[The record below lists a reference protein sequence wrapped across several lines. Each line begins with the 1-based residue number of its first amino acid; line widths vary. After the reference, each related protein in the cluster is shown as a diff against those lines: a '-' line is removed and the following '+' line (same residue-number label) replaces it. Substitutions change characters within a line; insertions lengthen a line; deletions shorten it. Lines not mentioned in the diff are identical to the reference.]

1 MEKADAG
8 DQPSKPAE
16 DKDQPRSLP
25 YSVETPY
32 GFHLDL
38 DFLKYVDDIEKGNT
52 IKRVHIHRKAKQPK
66 FSTLPRN
73 FSLPENRSRA
83 YASSPNKSWAA
94 TCSFA
99 QRKASLGAE
108 ETTCLITSYDS
119 PQSLTAEEPSDRKKA
134 LLAETIRQAE
144 VIHHEEEPGSCRGR
158 PQLLRASSM
167 PAKLLPSKSSE
178 EESQCS
184 KPAQPSALSQPCD
197 GKSFTEIPFSPAKE
211 SLDSHYS
218 DRVTLNFPKE
228 ARNVQEQIKVV
239 FWENEQLKGQQVKA
253 IPELGHQPPE
263 LPRERMQI
271 QSPHQSQHSV
281 AQELLLVT
289 DSVGEEC
296 YTPETNKCPEL
307 VKDESFSSN
316 APKFMHENENR
327 DITELNISEIM
338 PSAPEKTEVRSIW
351 ARATEKNSDLEPL
364 LCDTVDPSRI
374 TALKQ
379 QITVLEEQLNSK
391 IEELEQIRVVLKQ
404 QGSEIKAKER
414 SIKILASSKAQ
425 LEEKLCQENTKE
437 TEPSKQDGNVL
448 QYHDAAVNTEL
459 IQANTFKE
467 AYDKGVNVNIPVA
480 TESVGCGTY
489 GVDNVNLQVKELRRM
504 PVHTDQELADVHT
517 GVREEGAAPLA
528 KQKGTG
534 TDTEPLVFTPCFTEL
549 KIDEQINNDCQNQR
563 NSYDRQSCAASS
575 LTGESCSRTGRA
587 DSNGNK
593 PGGNKPVF
601 ARDVK
606 QDLIEEENRTEQE
619 DSSAD
624 DPIGQYVKKIQELLQ
639 EQWTCLEHGY
649 PELASA
655 IKHPASKLS
664 SIQNQI
670 VNSLN
675 LLLSAYST
683 QAPSDKENSN
693 TQYQQLE
700 ISPTTSLKSIMKKK
714 GYGFHAGSNGT
725 KKNLQF
731 VGVNGGYETT
741 SSEDTSCE
749 DSSSEGNSDSE
760 MERKYDNLEHRQV
773 KAARENKHA
782 STGVSQSTSH
792 RDNEPQELEEI
803 TMANAQPQTDRCKPS
818 EDFLDGCLLLSKHLS
833 EIRTTNDKHLR
844 HILNTVCQEW
854 FRISSRKSSS
864 PEVVAAYL
872 KEFKAIH
879 PQLLKMIINLA
890 DGNGNTALHY
900 SVSHSNFLIVKL
912 LLDTGVCDV
921 DHQNKAGYTAVMI
934 TPLAS
939 AESDEDMEVVL
950 KLLKEGNINIRA
962 SQGGQT
968 ALILGVSHDRGDMV
982 KALLSCKADINQQD
996 DNGASALMVAC
1007 QHGNAEIAK
1016 LLLAHPACNTI
1027 LTDKSGNSAL
1037 SVALKSAHME
1047 IAELLQAH
1055 IEQSRSLAK

>member
-16 DKDQPRSLP
+16 DRDQPRSLP

-73 FSLPENRSRA
+73 FSLPANGSRVC
-83 YASSPNKSWAA
+83 ASSPHKSWTA

-99 QRKASLGAE
+99 QRKASLPAE
-108 ETTCLITSYDS
+108 DTTCLITSYDS
-119 PQSLTAEEPSDRKKA
+119 PSPSTAEELSYRKKA
-134 LLAETIRQAE
+134 LLAETVRQRE
-144 VIHHEEEPGSCRGR
+144 IIHHEEESGSCRGR

-178 EESQCS
+178 EENECS
-184 KPAQPSALSQPCD
+184 HLAALSQAPEAE
-197 GKSFTEIPFSPAKE
+197 SSTEILFNPAKE
-211 SLDSHYS
+211 SLDSYYS
-218 DRVTLNFPKE
+218 DSLTVNFPTE
-228 ARNVQEQIKVV
+228 PRNVQEQITKVSQK
-239 FWENEQLKGQQVKA
+239 NEQAPGPQGKA
-253 IPELGHQPPE
+253 IPELDRQPAG
-263 LPRERMQI
+263 LPKESMQI
-271 QSPHQSQHSV
+271 QSPRQSQPST

-289 DSVGEEC
+289 ESGGEEC
-296 YTPETNKCPEL
+296 YAPETNTCPEL
-307 VKDESFSSN
+307 VQDDSISLN
-316 APKFMHENENR
+316 APKLMHENENHEE
-327 DITELNISEIM
+327 IELNIHEIM
-338 PSAPEKTEVRSIW
+338 PSVPEKADVSSIW
-351 ARATEKNSDLEPL
+351 TRAKEENLDREPL
-364 LCDTVDPSRI
+364 LCDTVEPSRI
-374 TALKQ
+374 TSLKQ
-379 QITVLEEQLNSK
+379 QIAALEEQLHSK
-391 IEELEQIRVVLKQ
+391 TEELE
-404 QGSEIKAKER
+404 SKAKER

-425 LEEKLCQENTKE
+425 LEEKLCQENTKD
-437 TEPSKQDGNVL
+437 TEPSKQDGNAL
-448 QYHDAAVNTEL
+448 QYHDAAVNTEHM
-459 IQANTFKE
+459 QANTFKE
-467 AYDKGVNVNIPVA
+467 AYDKCINVNIPIA

-489 GVDNVNLQVKELRRM
+489 GVDNVNLQVKELRRI
-504 PVHTDQELADVHT
+504 PVHRDQGLVDVHT
-517 GVREEGAAPLA
+517 GVSEKQAASLG

-534 TDTEPLVFTPCFTEL
+534 TNTEPPVFIPCFTEL
-549 KIDEQINNDCQNQR
+549 KIDEQINKDCQNQR

-575 LTGESCSRTGRA
+575 PIGESCSRTGKA

-601 ARDVK
+601 AEGVK
-606 QDLIEEENRTEQE
+606 QDLIEEENHTEQQ
-619 DSSAD
+619 DSSAN

-639 EQWTCLEHGY
+639 EQWMCLEHGY

-655 IKHPASKLS
+655 IKQPASKLS

-675 LLLSAYST
+675 LLLSAYT
-683 QAPSDKENSN
+683 THAPSDKENLN

-714 GYGFHAGSNGT
+714 GYGFHAGGNGT

-741 SSEDTSCE
+741 SSEDTSGE
-749 DSSSEGNSDSE
+749 DGSSEGNSDSE
-760 MERKYDNLEHRQV
+760 MERKYDTFEHRQV
-773 KAARENKHA
+773 KAASENTHA
-782 STGVSQSTSH
+782 STGVSQCTRH
-792 RDNEPQELEEI
+792 EDNEPQEVEEI
-803 TMANAQPQTDRCKPS
+803 TMASTPHKTDRCKPS

-833 EIRTTNDKHLR
+833 EIRTTNDKYLR

-854 FRISSRKSSS
+854 FRVSSRKSSS

-912 LLDTGVCDV
+912 LLETGVCDV

-939 AESDEDMEVVL
+939 AENDEDMEVVL
-950 KLLKEGNINIRA
+950 KLLKEGNVNIRA

-968 ALILGVSHDRGDMV
+968 ALMLGVSHDRGDMV
-982 KALLSCKADINQQD
+982 RALLSCKADINLQD
-996 DNGASALMVAC
+996 DNGTSALMVAC
-1007 QHGNAEIAK
+1007 HHDNAEIAK
-1016 LLLAHPACNTI
+1016 LLLAHPGCNTA
-1027 LTDKSGNSAL
+1027 LKDKSGSSAL
-1037 SVALKSAHME
+1037 SIALKSAHME

-1055 IEQSRSLAK
+1055 TEQSRSLSK